1 LPSRRAGLWISPD
14 RPAGSST
21 GTFCASS

>member
-1 LPSRRAGLWISPD
+1 LPSRRAGLWISPG